1 MIANDRQYQHT
12 RKQVLEMEA
21 TLVALA
27 GGMAGDDGFRDLQT
41 DAVRGVLEDMRT
53 EMAEYDD
60 LRSGS
65 SSVIEASSLSGLAEA
80 LIQARIA
87 RGWTQADL
95 AVALGVAEQQVQ
107 RYEASR
113 YSGASLARLCDVAHA
128 LNVSVTETLVLLAS

>member
-21 TLVALA
+21 TLVALEA
-27 GGMAGDDGFRDLQT
+27 GMAGDDGFRDLQT

-65 SSVIEASSLSGLAEA
+65 SSVIEASSLSGLA
-80 LIQARIA
+80 
-87 RGWTQADL
+87 
-95 AVALGVAEQQVQ
+95 
-107 RYEASR
+107 
-113 YSGASLARLCDVAHA
+113 H
-128 LNVSVTETLVLLAS
+128 LVCNC